1 MENVKIVTKLDFKT
15 LKYCNLFILKYQR
28 KSYIMY
34 LVLAAISLGLVFA
47 DIFHFK
53 TIYLGVLSG
62 LYIVY
67 LVYQIFTI
75 EAKLDQNL
83 TRYFAHRPVTT
94 QTLEIADDKIIL
106 YRGKEMDDP
115 IDLDWSFVTQI
126 LEMPQY
132 YMFMAGR
139 TPIIVDRSED
149 AVLEGSQSTLTAI
162 VNEKAQGKPY
172 KKVDFNI
179 VKKPITFVHP
189 VFPPNDV
196 VDVESEVTD
205 FSENE
210 NEAYSSAEE
219 DNTVDVRN
227 EALFSDEKNDAGMP
241 VKHDD
246 EQSENGRE

>member
-1 MENVKIVTKLDFKT
+1 MENVKVVTKLDFKT
-15 LKYCNLFILKYQR
+15 LKYCNLFILKYQK
-28 KSYIMY
+28 KSYIIY
-34 LVLAAISLGLVFA
+34 LVLAVISLGLVFA

-62 LYIVY
+62 LYIAY

-83 TRYFAHRPVTT
+83 SRYFTNRPVTT
-94 QTLEIADDKIIL
+94 QTLEITDEKIVL

-132 YMFMAGR
+132 YMLMAGR
-139 TPIIVDRSED
+139 SPIIVDRSED
-149 AVLEGSQSTLTAI
+149 AVLEGSQAALTAI

-172 KKVDFNI
+172 KKVDFDI

-189 VFPPNDV
+189 EFPPEDV

-205 FSENE
+205 ISHDENE
-210 NEAYSSAEE
+210 QPANHEGEE
-219 DNTVDVRN
+219 
-227 EALFSDEKNDAGMP
+227 
-241 VKHDD
+241 
-246 EQSENGRE
+246 